1 MKFFSHILVFVFTA
15 TFSIYA
21 QELAFH
27 NFGNVQIHDGATVGF
42 HSDVINDGTFD
53 QNLGKVGFYSNESI
67 AISGNNKP
75 IFHDMEVD
83 VAQNIFLQ
91 VAVGITNFHE
101 FINGKA
107 ITPRDLNTQTR
118 DEIVS
123 LHFIDDAPYLG
134 EDNDRHVDGYASH
147 TGSLD
152 FTFPIG
158 DDFRLRPLS
167 VESLASVNTTRAAY
181 FFENPNFP
189 NTFPEVFDTSNIDEN
204 LFRVSLFEFWDLDGD
219 TETEVTLTWDDNS
232 NIPFLVE
239 GNDNINNLRVV
250 GWDSELEQWVNLG
263 MTEISGDM
271 DSGSV
276 KSESF
281 IPNRYTALTIGATTE
296 ILEGDFQI
304 YNGVS
309 ANGDGFN
316 DFFTIEDIDQHP
328 NNELFI
334 YNRWGVEVYHTRGYN
349 NTWNGISEGRATIA
363 KGEELPVGTYFYI
376 LKIDGQRNHSGY
388 LYLSR

>member
-27 NFGNVQIHDGATVGF
+27 NFGNVQIHDGAAVGF

-91 VAVGITNFHE
+91 VAVGVTNFHE

-263 MTEISGDM
+263 MTEITGDM
-271 DSGSV
+271 DSGSI
-276 KSESF
+276 KSENF
-281 IPNRYTALTIGATTE
+281 IPNRYTVLTLGATTE